1 MVDSEILDLYSDRR
15 ELLFKLTN
23 EIKDHTDLE
32 NLDSVPMDTYS
43 IITKMTAITDAITNK
58 CNGDYILMDLY
69 RRLSL
74 CLSKEEYEQAALL
87 KNEICLYKI

>member
-1 MVDSEILDLYSDRR
+1 MIDSEILDLYSERR

-23 EIKDHTDLE
+23 EIKCHTDLE
-32 NLDSVPMDTYS
+32 NVDRVSMDAYS
-43 IITKMTAITDAITNK
+43 IITKMTAITDVITNK
-58 CNGDYILMDLY
+58 CNDDYILMDLY

-87 KNEICLYKI
+87 KNEICSYKI